1 MTSTIGNFGADPAII
16 KWTVIR
22 GDSSSIIVDFL
33 ENDEVTRYNTSTW
46 TFTASTYDPKTD
58 IIDELI
64 TVPGNGFV
72 EVKITPD
79 MSANWGTGYK
89 SKVADLNFDLQ
100 VTMGSVV
107 WTPVSGTISVLGD
120 VSGSL

>member
-1 MTSTIGNFGADPAII
+1 MST
-16 KWTVIR
+16 
-22 GDSSSIIVDFL
+22 
-33 ENDEVTRYNTSTW
+33 
-46 TFTASTYDPKTD
+46 
-58 IIDELI
+58 
-64 TVPGNGFV
+64 
-72 EVKITPD
+72 
-79 MSANWGTGYK
+79 NWGTGYK

>member
-1 MTSTIGNFGADPAII
+1 MTSTISNFGADPAII
-16 KWTVIR
+16 KWTVVR

-33 ENDEVTRYNTSTW
+33 ENDEVTYYDTSDW
-46 TFTASTYDPKTD
+46 TYAASSYDPKTD
-58 IIDELI
+58 IIDELV

-72 EVKITPD
+72 EIKISPEL
-79 MSANWGTGYK
+79 SSNWGTGYR

-100 VTMGSVV
+100 VTIGDTV
-107 WTPVSGTISVLGD
+107 WTPLTGTISVLGD

>member
-1 MTSTIGNFGADPAII
+1 MASTIGNFGADPAII

-46 TFTASTYDPKTD
+46 TFAASTYDPKTD

>member
-1 MTSTIGNFGADPAII
+1 MASTIGNFGADPAII

-46 TFTASTYDPKTD
+46 TFAASTYDPKTD

-120 VSGSL
+120 VNGSL

>member
-1 MTSTIGNFGADPAII
+1 MTSVNSNFGADPAII
-16 KWTVIR
+16 KWTVVR

-33 ENDEVTRYNTSTW
+33 ENDEVTYYDTSDW
-46 TFTASTYDPKTD
+46 TYSSSTYDPKTD
-58 IIDELI
+58 IIDELV

-72 EVKITPD
+72 EIKISPEL
-79 MSANWGTGYK
+79 SFNWGTGYK

-100 VTMGSVV
+100 VTIGDTV
-107 WTPVSGTISVLGD
+107 WTPLSGTISVLGD

>member
-1 MTSTIGNFGADPAII
+1 MTSNIGNFGADPAII

-33 ENDEVTRYNTSTW
+33 ENDEVTYYNTSTW
-46 TFTASTYDPKTD
+46 DFSASSYDPKTD

-72 EVKITPD
+72 EIKITPEL
-79 MSANWGTGYK
+79 SSNWGTGYK

-100 VTMGSVV
+100 VTMGDIV

>member
-46 TFTASTYDPKTD
+46 TFAASTYDPKTD

-89 SKVADLNFDLQ
+89 SKVADLSFDLQ

>member
-46 TFTASTYDPKTD
+46 TFAASTYDPKTD